1 LSPSLLPA
9 LAPAPLRVV
18 FFGTPDLAATIL
30 EHLIDGP
37 DEVVGVFT
45 RPDAAKG
52 RGLEQVPPPTKR
64 VALEH
69 DIPVWQPATWK
80 DPAALEALRSTRAD
94 LGIVAAYGRLLP
106 QTALDT
112 PARGCINVHA
122 SLLPRWRGADPIRR
136 SILAGDRE
144 TGITIMQMVLEMDAG
159 DILHQKQ
166 TPIGDEET
174 GADLESR
181 LATLG
186 AEALSEALLRWRAG
200 RLAATPQDPAAVTS
214 APLLHKQDGR
224 IDWTSEAA
232 TIERATRALDPWPGA
247 TTTRGG
253 QGLKIFRAR
262 VEEHVSGPIGEVLAL
277 DDAGPIVGTGR
288 GGLRLIEIQAAGKR
302 RMAAA
307 DWARGARLEAG
318 ERLGD

>member
-1 LSPSLLPA
+1 MSPSLLPA
-9 LAPAPLRVV
+9 LATAPLRVV

-30 EHLIDGP
+30 ERLIDGP

-64 VALEH
+64 VALAH
-69 DIPVWQPATWK
+69 DIPVWQPKTWK
-80 DPAALEALRSTRAD
+80 DPAALDTLRSTRAD
-94 LGIVAAYGRLLP
+94 LGVVAAYGRLLP
-106 QTALDT
+106 QTALDAPT
-112 PARGCINVHA
+112 RGCINVHA

-159 DILHQKQ
+159 DILHQKP
-166 TPIGDEET
+166 TPIGNDET
-174 GADLESR
+174 GAELESR

-186 AEALSEALLRWRAG
+186 AEALSEALLLWREG
-200 RLAATPQDPAAVTS
+200 RLAATPQDPAAVTA
-214 APLLHKQDGR
+214 APLLHKRDGR
-224 IDWTSEAA
+224 IDWSGEAT
-232 TIERATRALDPWPGA
+232 TIERATRALDPWPTA
-247 TTTRGG
+247 TTTHRG
-253 QGLKIFRAR
+253 QALKVFRAR
-262 VEEHVSGPIGEVLAL
+262 VEERFSGPPGEVLEVTGE
-277 DDAGPIVGTGR
+277 GPIVGTGR

-307 DWARGARLEAG
+307 DWARGARVEAG
-318 ERLGD
+318 ERFGE